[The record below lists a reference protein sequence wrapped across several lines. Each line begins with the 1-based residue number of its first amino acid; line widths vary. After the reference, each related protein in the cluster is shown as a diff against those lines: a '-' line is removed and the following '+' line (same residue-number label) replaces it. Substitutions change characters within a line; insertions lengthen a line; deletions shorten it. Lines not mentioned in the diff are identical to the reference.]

1 MLHVCAERFAGDSID
16 RPLFHIQYEFAIYAR
31 TVVSDIDSACAETC
45 SAAGNKLRLDTC
57 DAMNIHPFS
66 PFRQRN

>member
-1 MLHVCAERFAGDSID
+1 MLRVCAERFAGDSID

-45 SAAGNKLRLDTC
+45 SAAGNKLRLDTGPARSHPIPS
-57 DAMNIHPFS
+57 DAML
-66 PFRQRN
+66 